1 MKMLKIM
8 ISCVDNT
15 IWNIGNDKQYIYD
28 WFRVIGLQC
37 LFQEFLY
44 NLLLGCSWPGKALA
58 LLLGCAVYY
67 DDSFCTALY
76 ICYLQ
81 ADDIRN
87 EANELLRIRDYL
99 YNELAKNTGQP
110 IEKVPPFVFFIL

>member
-1 MKMLKIM
+1 MLIIPFGTLEMTNSIFMTDSGSSVCNASFKNFST
-8 ISCVDNT
+8 ISC
-15 IWNIGNDKQYIYD
+15 W
-28 WFRVIGLQC
+28 
-37 LFQEFLY
+37 
-44 NLLLGCSWPGKALA
+44 GCSWPGKALA